1 MQPSGV
7 SARWTSRWCLQ
18 SAPHLLPVLTHPSGG
33 EFPACHRAAADR
45 RYFGEPR
52 LPLSTVP
59 TWGPQ
64 RSAAKAT
71 QRCQRGWRRSRSWQ
85 AGGRGGLQSWVGCMP
100 SAGRG
105 RPGFT
110 IILSDNH
117 FHNLSRPRSGGLR
130 RSRYVRCVR
139 APHNP
144 DRDPPSPVLPTPPAI
159 WKTSSLLGNLDLPR
173 DKWFV

>member
-1 MQPSGV
+1 MSG
-7 SARWTSRWCLQ
+7 AAIRCERTSRWCLQ
-18 SAPHLLPVLTHPSGG
+18 SALHLLPVLTHPSGG
-33 EFPACHRAAADR
+33 EFPGCHRAAADR
-45 RYFGEPR
+45 SYFGEPR

-59 TWGPQ
+59 MWGL
-64 RSAAKAT
+64 RGSAAKAT

-85 AGGRGGLQSWVGCMP
+85 AGGSLQTWVGCMP
-100 SAGRG
+100 SAGGG

-117 FHNLSRPRSGGLR
+117 FHNLSSPRSGGLR

-144 DRDPPSPVLPTPPAI
+144 DRDPPSPVLLAPPAI
-159 WKTSSLLGNLDLPR
+159 WKPPPMLADAPGKPR
-173 DKWFV
+173 YASR